1 MVNEVNTIG
10 IKVLNW
16 LLLLSISNNERNN
29 VTITNVRT
37 LKQSMEEVVINVEL
51 ELELPED
58 RQ

>member
-1 MVNEVNTIG
+1 MG

-29 VTITNVRT
+29 TVITNVKP
-37 LKQSMEEVVINVEL
+37 LKQNMEEVTINVEL
-51 ELELPED
+51 ELEPPED